1 MSEDI
6 VVGAGV
12 YGVLVALAL
21 ARRGRQVRIL
31 EARSIASG
39 ASGGPGRRGVR
50 ANGRDLRELALMAE
64 AYRAWPALND
74 TLDVG
79 PCYERTGHLLLLER
93 EQDLMSAN
101 VRIQMQQ
108 SQGVD
113 CRFLSADECSQIQSG
128 LAQNVGG
135 AIYCERDGVCDH
147 EAFTRAVAR
156 QAQAHGVVIEEN
168 AQVVQIDVEDQKV
181 TSVHTGDGRSM
192 AVGGNLFLFA
202 NSGTAALVESA
213 FDLKLPVWNAC
224 LQVMLTDPAPQVPI
238 TALIGHAH
246 RTVSIKAHTG
256 DQVMI
261 SGGWPGHWDE
271 TSQKGHAVPESVAGN
286 LAEAAAVLPALEGM
300 GIANADASHLEAMCV
315 DDIPIIDRLPG
326 CANGFF
332 AAGWS
337 GHGWAIAPVVADLI
351 VNWLEHDHCPALL
364 APFSLQRFGIH
375 RGHSE

>member
-1 MSEDI
+1 MPEDI

-50 ANGRDLRELALMAE
+50 ANGRDLRELALMTE
-64 AYRAWPALND
+64 AYRVWPKLND

-79 PCYERTGHLLLLER
+79 QCYERTGHLLLLER
-93 EQDLMSAN
+93 EQDLVSAN
-101 VRIQMQQ
+101 ARIQMQQ
-108 SQGVD
+108 SQGIG
-113 CRFLSADECSQIQSG
+113 CRFVSASECSQIQSG
-128 LAQNVGG
+128 LSESIGG
-135 AIYCERDGVCDH
+135 AIFCERDGVCDH
-147 EAFTRAVAR
+147 DAFTRAVAR
-156 QAQAHGVVIEEN
+156 QAQEHGVTIEEN
-168 AQVVQIDVEDQKV
+168 TQVVHIDVDDQKV
-181 TSVHTGDGRSM
+181 TSVRTGNGCSI

-213 FDLKLPVWNAC
+213 FGLKLPLWNAC
-224 LQVMLTDPAPQVPI
+224 LQVMLTDPAPHVAI
-238 TALIGHAH
+238 NTLIGHAH
-246 RTVSIKAHTG
+246 RTVSIKAHGG

-271 TSQKGHAVPESVAGN
+271 ASQKGHAVPESVAGN
-286 LAEAAAVLPALEGM
+286 LAEAVAVLPTLD
-300 GIANADASHLEAMCV
+300 GIGVTEADASHLEAMCV
-315 DDIPIIDRLPG
+315 DDIPIIDRLPD

-351 VNWLEHDHCPALL
+351 VNWAEHDDCPALL
-364 APFSLQRFGIH
+364 APFSLQRFGTH
-375 RGHSE
+375 TGRFQ

>member
-1 MSEDI
+1 MPEDI

-12 YGVLVALAL
+12 YGVLVASAL

-50 ANGRDLRELALMAE
+50 ANGRNLRELALMAE
-64 AYRAWPALND
+64 AYRVWPTLND
-74 TLDVG
+74 SLDVG
-79 PCYERTGHLLLLER
+79 PCYERTGHLLLLEQQ
-93 EQDLMSAN
+93 QDLMSAN
-101 VRIQMQQ
+101 ARIQMQQ
-108 SQGVD
+108 SQGID
-113 CRFLSADECSQIQSG
+113 CRFLSANKCSQIQPG
-128 LAQNVGG
+128 LAQSVGG

-156 QAQAHGVVIEEN
+156 QAQEHGVTIEEN
-168 AQVVQIDVEDQKV
+168 TQVVHIDVDGQKV
-181 TSVHTGDGRSM
+181 TSVRTGNGRSI
-192 AVGGNLFLFA
+192 AVGGNLFLLA

-213 FDLKLPVWNAC
+213 FGLKLPLWNAC
-224 LQVMLTDPAPQVPI
+224 LQIMLTDEAPHVAI
-238 TALIGHAH
+238 NTLIGHAH
-246 RTVSIKAHTG
+246 RTVSIKAHGG

-271 TSQKGHAVPESVAGN
+271 ASQKGHAVPESVAGN
-286 LAEAAAVLPALEGM
+286 LAEAVAVLPTLDGV
-300 GIANADASHLEAMCV
+300 GIAKADASHLEAMCV
-315 DDIPIIDRLPG
+315 DDIPIIDRLPD

-351 VNWLEHDHCPALL
+351 VNWAEHDDCPKLL
-364 APFSLQRFGIH
+364 APFSLQRFGTQTG
-375 RGHSE
+375 RFQ

>member
-1 MSEDI
+1 MPEDI

-12 YGVLVALAL
+12 YGVLVASVL

-50 ANGRDLRELALMAE
+50 ANGRNLRELALMAE
-64 AYRAWPALND
+64 AYRVWPTLND
-74 TLDVG
+74 SLDVG
-79 PCYERTGHLLLLER
+79 PCYERTGHLLLLEQ

-101 VRIQMQQ
+101 ARIQMQQ
-108 SQGVD
+108 SQGID
-113 CRFLSADECSQIQSG
+113 CRFLSANECSQIQPG
-128 LAQNVGG
+128 LAQSVGG

-156 QAQAHGVVIEEN
+156 QAQEHGVTIEEN
-168 AQVVQIDVEDQKV
+168 TQVVHIDVDGQKV
-181 TSVHTGDGRSM
+181 TSVRTGNGRSI
-192 AVGGNLFLFA
+192 AVGGNLFLLA

-213 FDLKLPVWNAC
+213 FGLKLPLWNAC
-224 LQVMLTDPAPQVPI
+224 LQVMLTDEAPHVAI
-238 TALIGHAH
+238 NTLIGHAH
-246 RTVSIKAHTG
+246 RTVSIKAHGG

-271 TSQKGHAVPESVAGN
+271 ASQKGHAVPESVAGN
-286 LAEAAAVLPALEGM
+286 LAEAVAVLPTLDGV
-300 GIANADASHLEAMCV
+300 GIAKADASHLEAMCV
-315 DDIPIIDRLPG
+315 DDIPIIDRLPD

-351 VNWLEHDHCPALL
+351 VNWTEHNNCPKLL
-364 APFSLQRFGIH
+364 APFSLQRFGTQTG
-375 RGHSE
+375 RFQ

>member
-1 MSEDI
+1 MPEDI

-31 EARSIASG
+31 EVRSIASG

-50 ANGRDLRELALMAE
+50 ANGRDLRELALMTE
-64 AYRAWPALND
+64 AYRVWPKLND

-93 EQDLMSAN
+93 EQDLVSAN
-101 VRIQMQQ
+101 ARIQMQQ
-108 SQGVD
+108 SQGIG
-113 CRFLSADECSQIQSG
+113 CRFVSASECSRIQPG
-128 LAQNVGG
+128 LAESIGG

-168 AQVVQIDVEDQKV
+168 TQVVHIDVDDQKV
-181 TSVHTGDGRSM
+181 TSVRTGDGRSI
-192 AVGGNLFLFA
+192 AVGGNLFLLA

-213 FDLKLPVWNAC
+213 FGLKLPVWNAC

-238 TALIGHAH
+238 AALIGHAH
-246 RTVSIKAHTG
+246 RTVSIKAHAG

-261 SGGWPGHWDE
+261 SGGWPGHWDDA
-271 TSQKGHAVPESVAGN
+271 SQKGHAVPESVAGN
-286 LAEAAAVLPALEGM
+286 LAEAVAVLPALEGM
-300 GIANADASHLEAMCV
+300 GITEADASHLEAMCV
-315 DDIPIIDRLPG
+315 DGIPIIDRLPD

-351 VNWLEHDHCPALL
+351 VNWAEHDDCPKLL
-364 APFSLQRFGIH
+364 APFSLQRFGGPT
-375 RGHSE
+375 RRFQ